1 MTMEIRPAREED
13 VSGLVDLWIEFMD
26 FHTALDPDYVR
37 SRDAVENWTAYVSE
51 KISDEKFRIIV
62 AVDRGRLVGHLV
74 ATLKEYPPVFTLK
87 NYGFVQEIA
96 VNYAYRRKGVGRRL
110 YAAAEEWLLSAG
122 VSRIQIKVDSD
133 NESSRSFWKA
143 VGFGPHTET
152 LIKKFGTT

>member
-1 MTMEIRPAREED
+1 MEIRPANQDD
-13 VSGLVDLWIEFMD
+13 VPGLVDLWIEFMD

-37 SRDAVENWTAYVSE
+37 SPDAVKNWTAYVTE

-62 AVDRGRLVGHLV
+62 AVDEGRLVGHLV

-110 YAAAEEWLLSAG
+110 YDAAEEWLLSAG
-122 VSRIQIKVDSD
+122 VSRIQINVDTD
-133 NESSRSFWKA
+133 NETSRGFWNA

-152 LIKKFGTT
+152 LIKKFGSTEP